1 MNPRT
6 EKVRVTNRGA
16 DDIMLKDELDIL
28 ATIPTERE
36 RAREEQAWRACN

>member
-16 DDIMLKDELDIL
+16 DDMLKDELDIL

-36 RAREEQAWRACN
+36 RESTRRACN